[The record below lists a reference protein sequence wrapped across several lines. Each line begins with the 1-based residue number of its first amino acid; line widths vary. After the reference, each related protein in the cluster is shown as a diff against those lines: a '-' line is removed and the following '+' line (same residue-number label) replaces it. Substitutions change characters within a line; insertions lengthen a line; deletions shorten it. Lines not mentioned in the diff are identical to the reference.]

1 MYRLCFKFILGSN
14 ITGADPG
21 GWIGWL
27 ATPPPPPLEQPTKT
41 IYMKYMEKQQKYVGP
56 KKI

>member
-21 GWIGWL
+21 GGFGCL
-27 ATPPPPPLEQPTKT
+27 ATPPPPPPLEQPTKT
-41 IYMKYMEKQQKYVGP
+41 IYM
-56 KKI
+56 